1 VEPFADE
8 KNWYELRLSGK
19 VPERRGYHST
29 FVNGNKVYIYGGHDI
44 REGTL
49 DNLWMLDL
57 DHMNDLELQPEDQE
71 RTFKWTL
78 VETTFAKGV
87 PKQGLISHH
96 TSIVHNN

>member
-1 VEPFADE
+1 
-8 KNWYELRLSGK
+8 
-19 VPERRGYHST
+19 
-29 FVNGNKVYIYGGHDI
+29 
-44 REGTL
+44 
-49 DNLWMLDL
+49 MLDL